1 MRGYQPG
8 RFSSNIKGGRCEHC
22 YGDGTIKVEMNF
34 LPDVYVPC
42 EMCEGAQHN
51 RETLDR
57 ELIHST
63 GNEPTRE
70 ELAQEA
76 GIPVERLAE
85 LNAYTKEPVLLDTT
99 LSDEGNTESG
109 DLIMN
114 SDSPSP
120 GVWSAPASSSKAFN
134 GTHLVVHSGNP
145 SRVDARSGR
154 MRSTDRRFGPAR

>member
-1 MRGYQPG
+1 M
-8 RFSSNIKGGRCEHC
+8 
-22 YGDGTIKVEMNF
+22 
-34 LPDVYVPC
+34 
-42 EMCEGAQHN
+42 
-51 RETLDR
+51 
-57 ELIHST
+57 IHST

-109 DLIMN
+109 DLIMD

-120 GVWSAPASSSKAFN
+120 GVWSAPAPSSKAFN
-134 GTHLVVHSGNP
+134 GTHSACDF
-145 SRVDARSGR
+145 RTRRSFRLGFCCSPD
-154 MRSTDRRFGPAR
+154 MGTAFG